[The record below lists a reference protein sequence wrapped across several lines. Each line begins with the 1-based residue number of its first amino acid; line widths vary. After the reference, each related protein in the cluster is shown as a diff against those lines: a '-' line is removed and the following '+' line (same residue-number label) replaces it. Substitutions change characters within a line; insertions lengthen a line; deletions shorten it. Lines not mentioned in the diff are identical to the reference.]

1 MNEYYGVPST
11 PMDDYLA
18 HYGVRGMKWGVRK
31 AIERGNDRKLSRAYA
46 KAERKLAKLSLNA
59 DRNMQA
65 RIVSDER
72 KKQAANRRVGVAGL
86 AGGAGLAAGSIYS
99 AGKKAYEM
107 AKKTGIGVAT
117 ANLTPA
123 LAAASV
129 GAGALIN
136 KSIHKHRR
144 HQAERRMTDEGH
156 AKAVAER
163 DAFKREMDA
172 AFKGTK
178 YGKGGKVASASY
190 SKASNK
196 SASNKPNNA
205 ERNLKRATYA
215 GGLIGGLAYAG
226 THRKQL
232 AAAQNKK
239 RRRG

>member
-1 MNEYYGVPST
+1 MSEYYAVVRSN
-11 PMDDYLA
+11 DELA

-31 AIERGNDRKLSRAYA
+31 AIERGNDRKLSRAYM
-46 KAERKLAKLSLNA
+46 KAEKKLAKLNLNA
-59 DRNMQA
+59 DRKMQA
-65 RIVSDER
+65 NIAESEK
-72 KKQAANRRVGVAGL
+72 KKQAASRHIGAAGL
-86 AGGAGLAAGSIYS
+86 ATGAGMAAGSIYS

-107 AKKTGIGVAT
+107 AKKTGFGTAV
-117 ANLTPA
+117 ANLNPA
-123 LAAASV
+123 LAVGAM

-144 HQAERRMTDEGH
+144 KQAERRMSNEGH

-163 DAFKREMDA
+163 DAFRREMNE

-178 YGKGGKVASASY
+178 YGKGGTKV
-190 SKASNK
+190 K
-196 SASNKPNNA
+196 SSSISTSKPNNA

-226 THRKQL
+226 MHRKQL

-239 RRRG
+239 RRR